1 MSENNEIVVSTAPS
15 GQLSD
20 TALAQQLGETYGMP
34 AQSIANLIRAQIIA
48 VPQDAPPATPAE
60 LAVVMSVMRQ
70 YGLNPMLK
78 QIHAWRDNKGRLA
91 VMVGYDGWQDYARR
105 QPTYQFV
112 SYKFGPIVDTPD
124 KKGCKC
130 WEWVQPIIHDEKYG
144 QVEMVPVYLEE
155 WYVKQRGNYPEPWQ
169 KQTKHRLHLK
179 AFTSAIREFYGIG
192 GVLDEVDRDVLEAQ
206 RPDPT
211 YHTAERVKTLAE
223 KMDGKFSM
231 PLTALE
237 DAKKEMAGEMAVAA
251 AAVVEPAADPVAD
264 PASAAIESYPC
275 ADCTTMTSVRCLACG
290 AYVCAQC
297 MAEDGSQCATCAA
310 KEGADG

>member
-192 GVLDEVDRDVLEAQ
+192 GVLDEVDRDVMSNE
-206 RPDPT
+206 
-211 YHTAERVKTLAE
+211 YHRTEFAT
-223 KMDGKFSM
+223 
-231 PLTALE
+231 E
-237 DAKKEMAGEMAVAA
+237 DAAKEMAGEMAVAA
-251 AAVVEPAADPVAD
+251 AAVTDRKLSVAEQMTETTE
-264 PASAAIESYPC
+264 AITGDTSPTHPC
-275 ADCTTMTSVRCLACG
+275 ADCTAPTSVRCLACG

-310 KEGADG
+310 KGGADG

>member
-192 GVLDEVDRDVLEAQ
+192 GVLDEVDRDVMSNE
-206 RPDPT
+206 
-211 YHTAERVKTLAE
+211 YHRTEFAT
-223 KMDGKFSM
+223 
-231 PLTALE
+231 E
-237 DAKKEMAGEMAVAA
+237 DAAKEMAGEMAVAA